1 MTVVLENEHVE
12 LVMDPERGGEIV
24 RFARPGEANGLAH
37 YAWTTPNPP
46 DQNIRYGSTE
56 LDWLAGYR
64 GGWQVLFPN
73 AGAECLVDG
82 LPVAFHGEG
91 SISRAQVIEQTATSC
106 TISIGSRLPLELTR
120 TVRIL
125 EDSPTVQVEDAVHN
139 IGIGPASFI
148 WGHHPVFPLTEGSVI
163 DAPPSTVKVEPS
175 KAGGHLLQSGQ
186 WPRLSGQDGT
196 WEDLSRSPGE
206 QTERLVYLQDLP
218 EGWAALR
225 HPDAGSPSIAMA
237 WDVNAYPHLWLWT
250 LDGADGFPW
259 YGRARMIGIEP
270 QRAWPFDG
278 LKGAIDRGQALTLGP
293 GGAQSSW
300 FTLTLLPGGEK
311 PVIGMDQDGTVHHD

>member
-1 MTVVLENEHVE
+1 ML
-12 LVMDPERGGEIV
+12 DPERGGEIQS
-24 RFARPGEANGLAH
+24 FARHGEGNGLAH
-37 YAWTTPNPP
+37 YGWTTPNPP

-73 AGAECLVDG
+73 AGAECVIDG
-82 LPVAFHGEG
+82 LRVAFHGEA
-91 SISRAQVIEQTATSC
+91 SVSRARVVERTGTSC
-106 TISIGSRLPLELTR
+106 TLSIGSRLPLELTR

-125 EDSPTVQVEDAVHN
+125 EDFPAVQVEDTVHN

-163 DAPPSTVKVEPS
+163 DAPPAMVQIEPS
-175 KAGGHLLQSGQ
+175 KAGGHLLRSGQ
-186 WPRLSGQDGT
+186 WPRLSDQDGA
-196 WEDLSRSPGE
+196 WEDLSRSPGD
-206 QTERLVYLQDLP
+206 QRERLVYLHDLP

-225 HPDAGSPSIAMA
+225 HPDGGPPSIAIS
-237 WDVNAYPHLWLWT
+237 WDLNAYPHLWLWT

-259 YGRARMIGIEP
+259 YGRARMVGIEP

-278 LKGAIDRGQALTLGP
+278 LKGAIDRGQALTLEP
-293 GGAQSSW
+293 GHQQSSW
-300 FTLTLLPGGEK
+300 FTLTLLSDGER
-311 PVIGMDQDGTVHHD
+311 PVTGMDQAGRVDHD